1 MRKLL
6 LLWLAAWPLSPAWAQ
21 NPPLAERTTATPEW
35 TSERLEQLVA
45 PIALY
50 SDGVLAQ
57 VLMASTYPLEIV
69 QASRWVAKNPKLGG
83 AELEKALKS
92 QDWDPSVKSLCGLR
106 DVLQQMNDNLDWTQ
120 DLGDAFLAEKQKL
133 MEAVQVMRRKAL
145 EAGQLKSTD
154 EQKVS
159 EQDDQTIVVEQTST
173 EVVYVPTYYPSVVYG
188 SWTYPYWYYPPL
200 YVPPPPGRPWY
211 GFAAGVVWGAAIWG
225 GCHWNSGHCD
235 VDIDV
240 DHHNEWTAKV
250 DREAAANRI
259 EGRQGQRGEWAHSAE
274 HRKGAAYSDARVAQR
289 YGGSA
294 GQARVTREQARGQAG
309 QATQRPAGTS
319 ATRDVAPDRSA
330 ARSGSR
336 ASTGAAPAAST
347 RTTGSRT
354 GSFSGSGAS
363 NLDRASSTR
372 GATSRTS
379 SASSTGTTR
388 STSASRSS
396 GAIRSSG
403 GMRSGGGGRGG
414 GRR

>member
-1 MRKLL
+1 MRKSMLI
-6 LLWLAAWPLSPAWAQ
+6 WLAVALVPPVWAQ
-21 NPPLAERTTATPEW
+21 NPPLAERTAAAPEW

-57 VLMASTYPLEIV
+57 VLMASTYPIEIV
-69 QASRWVAKNPKLGG
+69 QAARWVAKNPKLAG

-120 DLGDAFLAEKQKL
+120 DLGDAFLAEKAKL
-133 MEAVQVMRRKAL
+133 MDAVQVMRQKAL
-145 EAGQLKSTD
+145 EAGQLKST
-154 EQKVS
+154 EQQKVT
-159 EQDDQTIVVEQTST
+159 ETEDKIVVIEQTST

-225 GCHWNSGHCD
+225 GCHWGYGHAD
-235 VDIDV
+235 IDIDV

-250 DREAAANRI
+250 DSDATANRI
-259 EGRQGQRGEWAHSAE
+259 ESRQGQRQEWAHQAE
-274 HRKGAAYSDARVAQR
+274 HRKGAAYNDARVAQR
-289 YGGSA
+289 YGA
-294 GQARVTREQARGQAG
+294 TDGQTRVPREQARGRIDSSAPR
-309 QATQRPAGTS
+309 ATTADVPRNQPSDRGAARPES
-319 ATRDVAPDRSA
+319 RDTARSA
-330 ARSGSR
+330 ALDRSP
-336 ASTGAAPAAST
+336 STGQ
-347 RTTGSRT
+347 RTS
-354 GSFSGSGAS
+354 SFSGARAS
-363 NLDRASSTR
+363 ELDRASSTR
-372 GATSRTS
+372 GATSR
-379 SASSTGTTR
+379 ASSVR
-388 STSASRSS
+388 STGATPSSGAVRSS